1 MNSRPTRKP
10 GQRTGLLGGA
20 YSNARPCPADA
31 PFNRK
36 KIGLLRRTFAQ
47 IEAQAGIAG
56 LVFYQRLF
64 TLDPSLRPLFQTSIE
79 LQTRKLMDS
88 LRYAVATLENPK
100 VLVPVL
106 EAMGRRHL
114 AYGVRDQDYEVVI
127 RALLESF
134 EQILGGQH
142 AQETHEAWR
151 EALCFVAEAMKQGA
165 ARAIAGGKK
174 TARFRKP

>member
-1 MNSRPTRKP
+1 MNPRPTRKP
-10 GQRTGLLGGA
+10 GKRTGLLGGA
-20 YSNARPCPADA
+20 YSSARPCRAHA

-36 KIGLLRRTFAQ
+36 KVGLLRRTFAK

-88 LRYAVATLENPK
+88 LRYAVAMLENPE

-114 AYGVRDQDYEVVI
+114 AYGVRDQDYEI
-127 RALLESF
+127 LIQALLESF
-134 EQILGGQH
+134 EQILGSQH

-151 EALCFVAEAMKQGA
+151 EALYFVAEAMKQGA
-165 ARAIAGGKK
+165 ARAIAGGEKSAK
-174 TARFRKP
+174 RPKP